1 MYPDL
6 SYVFHDLFGTATD
19 NWASIIKMFGFMM
32 AIAILISSYFLGLE
46 VKRQESNGRLK
57 PLKITKD
64 GKTSIVYPHEKVGD
78 ITIMAAVSGV
88 IGAKI
93 FALFESVDSI
103 KMFIREPIQSLF
115 SGSGLAIY
123 GGLIVAFFAVTWY
136 AKKFGLVVNYQEMVI
151 GA

>member
-6 SYVFHDLFGTATD
+6 SYVFHDLFGTETD

-93 FALFESVDSI
+93 FALF
-103 KMFIREPIQSLF
+103 
-115 SGSGLAIY
+115 
-123 GGLIVAFFAVTWY
+123 
-136 AKKFGLVVNYQEMVI
+136 
-151 GA
+151 

>member
-93 FALFESVDSI
+93 DGV
-103 KMFIREPIQSLF
+103 SLRRR
-115 SGSGLAIY
+115 
-123 GGLIVAFFAVTWY
+123 
-136 AKKFGLVVNYQEMVI
+136 
-151 GA
+151 